1 MDRRHLLRL
10 GGAFGALGVGAPFAL
25 QLAAAGSAAGQ
36 TAGDYKA
43 LVCVFLFGGNDGHNT
58 VLATDADSYVSIVKT
73 LAADRAALAEMHGE
87 IRAMMKASPICDCR
101 RFARDTVRLYRQMW
115 RTWCAGR
122 QT

>member
-1 MDRRHLLRL
+1 VWMGVPVVTLRGKRSVARASEAIL
-10 GGAFGALGVGAPFAL
+10 TVVGRP
-25 QLAAAGSAAGQ
+25 
-36 TAGDYKA
+36 D
-43 LVCVFLFGGNDGHNT
+43 LV
-58 VLATDADSYVSIVKT
+58 ATDADSYVSIVKT

-87 IRAMMKASPICDCR
+87 LRAMMAASPICDCR